1 MGPTENGLTSELN
14 GLNPHDHVLPCSF
27 EIVTA
32 VLPPPLDLLDLLPP
46 QAVAVAAR
54 PTTSARIITRF
65 TCITRSF
72 PIRPWVLAVGKLPR
86 ARAVLGHGPPR
97 SRRGRRGRA
106 ARRLRPVASSPLGA
120 SRRGRLRG
128 PPTRPR

>member
-1 MGPTENGLTSELN
+1 MGPTENELTSELN

-32 VLPPPLDLLDLLPP
+32 VLPPLLDLLDLLPP

-72 PIRPWVLAVGKLPR
+72 PIRPWVLAVGKRLRALSVRAGAPRRLLRGRPGRPGPRRLRAACSPPSRSPR
-86 ARAVLGHGPPR
+86 ARLP
-97 SRRGRRGRA
+97 
-106 ARRLRPVASSPLGA
+106 
-120 SRRGRLRG
+120 
-128 PPTRPR
+128 

>member
-14 GLNPHDHVLPCSF
+14 GLNPHDHVVPCSL

-46 QAVAVAAR
+46 QAAAVVAR

-65 TCITRSF
+65 ITDSF
-72 PIRPWVLAVGKLPR
+72 PIRPLVLAVGKLLP
-86 ARAVLGHGPPR
+86 ARAARVAGLPR
-97 SRRGRRGRA
+97 PLRGRRGRA
-106 ARRLRPVASSPLGA
+106 GRHRPREASSPPSG
-120 SRRGRLRG
+120 SKPGRLRAGRIG
-128 PPTRPR
+128 PR